1 MAVPFKGSDEQGAN
15 GRSAQTGAA
24 RSEATRDSMQLTSR
38 GLDLDSLEAKLPQ
51 AEPMTPD
58 EEDAALARLC
68 LMRGFCTRE
77 EINEAEAS
85 QRQTLQRLGP
95 ILIKRGML
103 AQRQFNRLI
112 EELRED
118 RTRQRLPGFVLL
130 SKVGKGASATVL
142 KARQVNLDR
151 LVAIKVLPRRAFK
164 NDALVE
170 KFRAEARAAAK
181 LNHPH
186 IVQVFDVGQAGEAHF
201 IVMEYV
207 PGPTVHDEIVRR
219 KKFDEADAL
228 DVVIAIASALEH
240 AHARGIVHRDVKP
253 KNIIIA
259 EADGAPKL
267 ADLGL
272 AREISDE
279 EAGLAEKGR
288 TFGTPY
294 YISPEQIRGD
304 IHIGP
309 PSDIYSLGATMYF
322 MLTGRVPFPGTDAD
336 EVMERHINDA
346 LESPITLNPLI
357 SPGVAEVVEKMMAK
371 DAARRYAN
379 CTDLLA
385 ELRAWRAFHTLK
397 QGEESKGGR
406 ANRVR

>member
-1 MAVPFKGSDEQGAN
+1 MPGPFDASDETQAATPSGPGRAGGA
-15 GRSAQTGAA
+15 RA
-24 RSEATRDSMQLTSR
+24 EASRDAMSLTSR
-38 GLDLDSLEAKLPQ
+38 GLDLDSLEANLPQ

-58 EEDAALARLC
+58 EEDAALSRLC
-68 LMRGFCTRE
+68 LLRGFCTRE
-77 EINEAEAS
+77 EIDEAEES

-103 AQRQFNRLI
+103 AQRQYNRLI

-118 RTRQRLPGFVLL
+118 RTRQRLPGFILL
-130 SKVGKGASATVL
+130 SKIGKGASATVL

-164 NDALVE
+164 NDTLVE
-170 KFRAEARAAAK
+170 KFRAEARAAAR
-181 LNHPH
+181 LNHPN

-201 IVMEYV
+201 IVMEFV

-228 DVVIAIASALEH
+228 DVAIAVASALEH
-240 AHARGIVHRDVKP
+240 AHAKGIVHRDVKP

-259 EADGAPKL
+259 EADGIPKL

-272 AREISDE
+272 AREIADE

-304 IHIGP
+304 VHIGP
-309 PSDIYSLGATMYF
+309 PSDIYSLGATFYF

-336 EVMERHINDA
+336 EVMERHISDP
-346 LESPITLNPLI
+346 LEQPIELNPDI
-357 SPGVAEVVEKMMAK
+357 SPGVSEVVEKMMAK
-371 DAARRYAN
+371 DFKRRYQQA
-379 CTDLLA
+379 DELLA
-385 ELRAWRAFHTLK
+385 ELRAWRAFHTIK
-397 QGEESKGGR
+397 KGEQAKAKR
-406 ANRVR
+406 

>member
-1 MAVPFKGSDEQGAN
+1 MPGGSDDTEQTQATNAAYPGRGATA
-15 GRSAQTGAA
+15 GSRD
-24 RSEATRDSMQLTSR
+24 ATMLTSR
-38 GLDLDSLEAKLPQ
+38 GLDLDSIETGLPQ

-68 LMRGFCTRE
+68 LRRGFCTRE
-77 EINEAEAS
+77 ELDEAEES

-103 AQRQFNRLI
+103 AQRQYNRLM

-130 SKVGKGASATVL
+130 SKIGKGASATVL
-142 KARQVNLDR
+142 KATQVNLDR

-164 NDALVE
+164 NETLVE

-186 IVQVFDVGQAGEAHF
+186 IVQVFDVGQAGEAHY
-201 IVMEYV
+201 IVMEFV
-207 PGPTVHDEIVRR
+207 PGPTVHDEIARR
-219 KKFDEADAL
+219 KRFEESDAL
-228 DVVIAIASALEH
+228 DVTIAMASALEH
-240 AHARGIVHRDVKP
+240 AHAKGIVHRDVKP

-259 EADGAPKL
+259 ESDGSPKL

-272 AREISDE
+272 AREIADE

-304 IHIGP
+304 VHIGP
-309 PSDIYSLGATMYF
+309 PSDIYSLGATLFY

-336 EVMERHINDA
+336 EVMDRHMSDP
-346 LESPITLNPLI
+346 LEPPSSLVPTI
-357 SPGVAEVVEKMMAK
+357 SPGVSEVVEKMMAK
-371 DAARRYAN
+371 SVDKRY
-379 CTDLLA
+379 TDCSELLM

-397 QGEESKGGR
+397 KGEETKGARGKR
-406 ANRVR
+406 